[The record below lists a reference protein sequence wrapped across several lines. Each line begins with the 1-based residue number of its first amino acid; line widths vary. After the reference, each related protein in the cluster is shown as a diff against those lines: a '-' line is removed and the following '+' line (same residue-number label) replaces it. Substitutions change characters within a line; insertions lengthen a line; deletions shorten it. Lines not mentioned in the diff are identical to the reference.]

1 MATKSKKHTWKYLL
15 GGILIF
21 ILAAVILGT
30 YYMTGPVLSC
40 ALPAEGA
47 IEAGWSMRRITSDS
61 SERCYVLYAPSDY
74 DPSQPIPLVV
84 SLHGFLSNPHSQ
96 GIISDWHSLAEDEGF
111 LVVYPQGTRFP
122 QRWDS
127 GMTWGV
133 SGVDDVQFFMDIL
146 DDVSSNAAVDPSRV
160 YVNGFSNG
168 GGMTVY
174 LGCEASQVIAAM
186 GTVAGAVVENKDC
199 DVSHPIPVMA
209 FHGTGDPVV
218 PYQGGEMEY
227 RLLRWGANITDAPI
241 YFIGAPDWTA
251 RWAQLNGCAP
261 DPEEISAQG
270 DVSGIRYTDCLD
282 DAEVVF
288 YTIEGGGHT
297 WPGGMPLVIT
307 GKTSNDIDATE
318 ELWRFFQKYQLEQ

>member
-1 MATKSKKHTWKYLL
+1 
-15 GGILIF
+15 
-21 ILAAVILGT
+21 
-30 YYMTGPVLSC
+30 
-40 ALPAEGA
+40 
-47 IEAGWSMRRITSDS
+47 
-61 SERCYVLYAPSDY
+61 
-74 DPSQPIPLVV
+74 
-84 SLHGFLSNPHSQ
+84 
-96 GIISDWHSLAEDEGF
+96 
-111 LVVYPQGTRFP
+111 
-122 QRWDS
+122 
-127 GMTWGV
+127 MTWGV

-146 DDVSSNAAVDPSRV
+146 DDVTSNAAVDSSRV

-241 YFIGAPDWTA
+241 YFIGAADWTA

-261 DPEEISAQG
+261 VPEEISTQG

-288 YTIEGGGHT
+288 YTIDGGGHT